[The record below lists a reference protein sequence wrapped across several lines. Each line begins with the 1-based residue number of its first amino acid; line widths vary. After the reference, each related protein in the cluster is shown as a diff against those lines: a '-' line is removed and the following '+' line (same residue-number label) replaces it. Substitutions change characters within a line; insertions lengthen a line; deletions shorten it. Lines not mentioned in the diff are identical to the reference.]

1 MDIVDDDKSSAE
13 RTARISN
20 ITLVVNAYEQEKG
33 INIQEPP
40 HINDDISLDDATV
53 DSVATF
59 IDYVSWYMQFALI
72 WMSDCQLILYVLQSL
87 HVPD

>member
-1 MDIVDDDKSSAE
+1 MDSI
-13 RTARISN
+13 
-20 ITLVVNAYEQEKG
+20 KG

-59 IDYVSWYMQFALI
+59 IDYVSFGK
-72 WMSDCQLILYVLQSL
+72 CSL
-87 HVPD
+87 V